1 MTEGPDKRLEYS
13 PREVFTSCYYI
24 RLDFIQDYTLKSLRL
39 KQDKWNKLVV
49 SDEQRGYIL
58 SFIEKGQVPGVDSVL
73 SELPLDLP
81 QELIISQNIG
91 GQLQVHTDW
100 PSPLRNKGVF
110 FVKRHDSP
118 LPEEVGDLL
127 DYMACGDIH
136 PNTLG
141 TVSNTIYYPPSLIS
155 GRPFLCPG

>member
-1 MTEGPDKRLEYS
+1 MRVQIKGWNIPPGKVLL
-13 PREVFTSCYYI
+13 VAII

-39 KQDKWNKLVV
+39 KQEKWNKLVV

-58 SFIEKGQVPGVDSVL
+58 SFVEK
-73 SELPLDLP
+73 DLP

-110 FVKRHDSP
+110 FVKRHDKP
-118 LPEEVGDLL
+118 LPEQVEDLL

-141 TVSNTIYYPPSLIS
+141 RSLS
-155 GRPFLCPG
+155 SLT